1 MNLTLR
7 YRKIVGHFRLKNVDS
22 DKKTRQNPQ
31 GQIPTYQ
38 NKSRLKQN
46 KIYLLKYNKNRAKR
60 FKHSY
65 L

>member
-1 MNLTLR
+1 M
-7 YRKIVGHFRLKNVDS
+7 GHFRLKNVDS

-46 KIYLLKYNKNRAKR
+46 KIYLLKYNKNRAKV
-60 FKHSY
+60 FIHSY